1 MLHLGPEAYLGA
13 VSGVTRPDTSACV
26 HQAWVH
32 LGGDQVIRAWV
43 KAYGPRPDGGES
55 RELINEMVGH
65 HLATA
70 WSLPRPE
77 HAGTLILPRELCPGL
92 PIWSRYTSD
101 CTSLPAWWSAHVEA
115 KSVKARFNLPDLVA
129 RGSLHE
135 KAVLAA
141 RDELRAAPAV
151 PVLVAFDEIVANID
165 RNLGNLLGPVGSRY
179 LAIDHGQCL
188 TGPTWRPDQLVA
200 TARFRNV
207 LREFIE
213 WENLPLAQK
222 NAAVA
227 VFDRLQPGL
236 PSALGSLRAL
246 LTDIILTTEVDAVL
260 AFIGERAR
268 RDTAA
273 RRLGL
278 VA

>member
-92 PIWSRYTSD
+92 PIWGRYTPD
-101 CTSLPAWWSAHVEA
+101 R
-115 KSVKARFNLPDLVA
+115 KS
-129 RGSLHE
+129 
-135 KAVLAA
+135 
-141 RDELRAAPAV
+141 
-151 PVLVAFDEIVANID
+151 
-165 RNLGNLLGPVGSRY
+165 
-179 LAIDHGQCL
+179 
-188 TGPTWRPDQLVA
+188 T
-200 TARFRNV
+200 
-207 LREFIE
+207 
-213 WENLPLAQK
+213 
-222 NAAVA
+222 
-227 VFDRLQPGL
+227 RLN
-236 PSALGSLRAL
+236 SSHHS
-246 LTDIILTTEVDAVL
+246 ISY
-260 AFIGERAR
+260 
-268 RDTAA
+268 
-273 RRLGL
+273 
-278 VA
+278 